1 MKHLIIL
8 KFRKLW
14 LKNRILPTIMGNICR
29 SLSAQQQRANA
40 MAKIPRSFDEFL
52 VSVIS
57 DLKDVPNINQLLTTN
72 VWARKFHDYLQN
84 KNLTDDILTLKF
96 VISVSQLENLH
107 AKLKKTTKLKIKQ
120 KLQED
125 CTKLLQEIQ
134 NSYFDIESNV
144 VPMSMEKLQ
153 EECMGMD
160 VQVFHE
166 SKLELLKKAK
176 KDPTVWHEGLEPVYL
191 QFLNSTNSS
200 MMACL
205 LSIL

>member
-1 MKHLIIL
+1 
-8 KFRKLW
+8 
-14 LKNRILPTIMGNICR
+14 
-29 SLSAQQQRANA
+29 

-52 VSVIS
+52 VSVTS
-57 DLKDVPNINQLLTTN
+57 DLKDVPNINQLMTTN

-153 EECMGMD
+153 EECM
-160 VQVFHE
+160 
-166 SKLELLKKAK
+166 
-176 KDPTVWHEGLEPVYL
+176 
-191 QFLNSTNSS
+191 
-200 MMACL
+200 
-205 LSIL
+205 

>member
-1 MKHLIIL
+1 M
-8 KFRKLW
+8 
-14 LKNRILPTIMGNICR
+14 PTMHFTHTH
-29 SLSAQQQRANA
+29 Q
-40 MAKIPRSFDEFL
+40 
-52 VSVIS
+52 
-57 DLKDVPNINQLLTTN
+57 
-72 VWARKFHDYLQN
+72 
-84 KNLTDDILTLKF
+84 TDDILTLKF

-107 AKLKKTTKLKIKQ
+107 AKLIEKTTKLQMKQ
-120 KLQED
+120 KLQDD
-125 CTKLLQEIQ
+125 CTKLLQEIK

-160 VQVFHE
+160 VQIFHE

-176 KDPTVWHEGLEPVYL
+176 KDPTVWHEGLEPIYL

>member
-1 MKHLIIL
+1 MSCKIVY
-8 KFRKLW
+8 
-14 LKNRILPTIMGNICR
+14 
-29 SLSAQQQRANA
+29 SLTSVFVFQA
-40 MAKIPRSFDEFL
+40 MAKIPRSFDEFI
-52 VSVIS
+52 VSVTF
-57 DLKDVPNINQLLTTN
+57 DLKDVPNVNQILTTN

-107 AKLKKTTKLKIKQ
+107 AKWKKTTKLKIKQ

-153 EECMGMD
+153 EDCMGMD

-166 SKLELLKKAK
+166 SKLELLKKAQ
-176 KDPTVWHEGLEPVYL
+176 KDPTVWHEGLEPIYL

>member
-1 MKHLIIL
+1 
-8 KFRKLW
+8 
-14 LKNRILPTIMGNICR
+14 
-29 SLSAQQQRANA
+29 

-52 VSVIS
+52 VSVTS

-96 VISVSQLENLH
+96 VISVSQLENIH

-176 KDPTVWHEGLEPVYL
+176 KDPTVWHEGLEPIYL
-191 QFLNSTNSS
+191 QFLNSTNTS